1 MTVKITSPIPGHN
14 GRSTFGPFNTIF
26 ENGVATIPEI
36 NEGLRQYLTARGYTI
51 EDGEAPDTGEGDP
64 LAGTIDEVLA
74 AAADLPREDV
84 LKLLEQ
90 ESSGRNRKG
99 VVEGLTKLGQEP
111 KKDED
116 KDGGE
121 GQ

>member
-14 GRSTFGPFNTIF
+14 GRSTFGPVNTIF
-26 ENGVATIPEI
+26 ENGVATVPQI
-36 NEGLRQYLTARGYTI
+36 NEGLRQYLTSRGYAI
-51 EDGEAPDTGEGDP
+51 EEEVPDTGESNP

-74 AAADLPREDV
+74 AAAGLPREDV
-84 LKLLEQ
+84 LKLLEE

-99 VVEGLTKLGQEP
+99 AVEGLTKLGQEP